1 MGFYRI
7 QGGKVWKNG
16 GFSQNQ
22 EIVYELPKELDLAIQ
37 LTEEDLVI
45 PGIIDFHAHLW
56 SPAAESPF
64 GLAQEKHYAEGV
76 LGGLDAGTYGMNDW
90 EEAEQYWQNSSDLQI
105 KSFVSL
111 LPEGLTIFPPKTPT
125 RPENINVDDYVEL
138 INRNKAGG
146 TILGTKFQLG
156 WLNYKSEETDTI
168 MISKAREISD
178 RTGTHMMIHT
188 SGQCMK
194 AGESAKYMLKDDIIT
209 HPYSG
214 FPNTCLDEKGN
225 VWKEVMEAKERG
237 VLFDVGHAGK
247 HFSWN
252 VFKKAYAQGLK
263 FDTIGGDLCDMN
275 YRAPNWPIHDMY
287 HVISGFLNYGIALD
301 ECFRAVIDT
310 PCKYLGFTADLTRHC
325 TILKKVYGETVSGD
339 GLGETIPCSYE
350 YRPVLVI
357 HNGKLYRKLEK
368 TPKR

>member
-1 MGFYRI
+1 MGFYSIR
-7 QGGKVWKNG
+7 GGKVWKG
-16 GFSQNQ
+16 GTFQANK
-22 EIVYELPKELDLAIQ
+22 ELNYELPKENDHTICLDEQ
-37 LTEEDLVI
+37 DLII
-45 PGIIDFHAHLW
+45 PGLVDFHAHLW
-56 SPAAESPF
+56 TPAAATPF
-64 GLAQEKHYAEGV
+64 GLSAEKHYAEGI
-76 LGGLDAGTYGMNDW
+76 LGGLDAGTYGVIDW
-90 EEAEQYWQNSSDLQI
+90 EESNQYWQNACDLQI

-125 RPENINVDDYVEL
+125 LPDHISTDDYVEL

-146 TILGTKFQLG
+146 KILGTKFQLG

-168 MISKAREISD
+168 MIQKAREISD

-194 AGESAKYMLKDDIIT
+194 ASESAKYMMKDDIIT

-214 FPNTCLDEKGN
+214 FENTILDENGN
-225 VWKEVMEAKERG
+225 VRKEVMDAKERG

-247 HFSWN
+247 HFSWD

-263 FDTIGGDLCDMN
+263 FDTIGGDMGEMN
-275 YRAPNWPIHDMY
+275 YRTPNWTIYDLY
-287 HVISGFLNYGIALD
+287 HVISGFLNYGIELD

-310 PCKYLGFTADLTRHC
+310 PCKYLDFKADLTNHC
-325 TILKKVYGETVSGD
+325 VILKKVYGETVSGD
-339 GLGETIPCSYE
+339 GVGNTVPCKYE
-350 YRPVLVI
+350 YRPALVM
-357 HNGKLYRKLEK
+357 HNGKLYRKMET